1 MIRYEL
7 AEFRPS
13 TLALSCLLMI
23 LSNKGYTNFI
33 DQLNDFISEYAIPFD
48 LEEVLRCQEIFTS
61 LLLAETSDI

>member
-1 MIRYEL
+1 
-7 AEFRPS
+7 
-13 TLALSCLLMI
+13 MI

-61 LLLAETSDI
+61 LLLTETSDI